1 MEMEGWL
8 EMENG
13 VFSVRLRVSG
23 ARRRPSYMGAF
34 MKVAWF
40 DSTKSVAPNTVGLY
54 GQGRMLP
61 PYGDAR

>member
-1 MEMEGWL
+1 MEMEQQL

-34 MKVAWF
+34 TKVAWF
-40 DSTKSVAPNTVGLY
+40 DSMKSVAPHMVG
-54 GQGRMLP
+54 P
-61 PYGDAR
+61 